1 MGAQIA
7 QVLAVSGIEVS
18 LIGDDEDA
26 LADAR
31 LRIEDGRFGMRAGVK
46 LGKLS
51 QHDFEQATA
60 RICYTTS
67 LQEACVGVELII
79 EAVPEDL
86 QLKCQVLEKA
96 DALTNA
102 DTIFA
107 TNSAGLSIAPLAAA
121 TNRPDRVIGWH
132 WAQPAAVMK
141 LAEIVV
147 TPQTSAA
154 VIREIEDTARRCGKN
169 PIVINDQ
176 QDSWGFVTNR
186 IMAVVRNEAD
196 RIVAE
201 KIATPEQVD
210 ALIKDCFRW
219 PLGPFEGQQQA
230 NYQ

>member
-7 QVLAVSGIEVS
+7 QVLAVSGIRVS
-18 LIGDDEDA
+18 LIGDDEGA

-60 RICYTTS
+60 RLSYTTS
-67 LQEACVGVELII
+67 LEEACRAVELII

-86 QLKCQVLEKA
+86 QLKCRVLAKA
-96 DALTNA
+96 DALSNA

-107 TNSAGLSIAPLAAA
+107 TNSAGLSIATLAAA
-121 TNRPDRVIGWH
+121 TRRPDRVIGWH

-186 IMAVVRNEAD
+186 IMAVVRSEAD

-201 KIATPEQVD
+201 KVATPEQVD

-219 PLGPFEGQQQA
+219 PFGPFEGQQQA